1 MKKYK
6 GYDLVEAADIDAA
19 ITWAKNIRAEDPE
32 KEPEIK
38 TLRDVLVPEKEPEI
52 KTLRDVLVTG
62 LTYARVV
69 AANMGGLPCFA
80 EDQTPEERKK
90 AMAAAAAMARRPDGG
105 ARKNRRKKGT
115 K

>member
-6 GYDLVEAADIDAA
+6 GYDLVEADDLDAA
-19 ITWAKNIRAEDPE
+19 ITWAKNIQAEDPE

-38 TLRDVLVPEKEPEI
+38 A
-52 KTLRDVLVTG
+52 LRDVLVTG

-105 ARKNRRKKGT
+105 SSKKQGRKGRK
-115 K
+115 

>member
-1 MKKYK
+1 MTQMKKYK

-38 TLRDVLVPEKEPEI
+38 A
-52 KTLRDVLVTG
+52 LRDVLVTG

-69 AANMGGLPCFA
+69 AENMGGLPCFA
-80 EDQTPEERKK
+80 EGQTQEQRQRAIME
-90 AMAAAAAMARRPDGG
+90 AAKLARRPDGAAG
-105 ARKNRRKKGT
+105 KKNQGRKGRK
-115 K
+115 

>member
-1 MKKYK
+1 MTQMKKYK

-32 KEPEIK
+32 KES
-38 TLRDVLVPEKEPEI
+38 EI

-80 EDQTPEERKK
+80 EDQTPEQRQRAIME
-90 AMAAAAAMARRPDGG
+90 AAKLARRPDDG
-105 ARKNRRKKGT
+105 KPRRKKGT
-115 K
+115 T

>member
-1 MKKYK
+1 MQQKK
-6 GYDLVEAADIDAA
+6 GYKLVEASDLDTA
-19 ITWAKNIRAEDPE
+19 IGWAKGMRPEDPTN
-32 KEPEIK
+32 PELTAQIM
-38 TLRDVLVPEKEPEI
+38 L
-52 KTLRDVLVTG
+52 LRDVLVTG

-90 AMAAAAAMARRPDGG
+90 AMAAAAVMARRPDGG

>member
-1 MKKYK
+1 MTQMKKYK

-19 ITWAKNIRAEDPE
+19 ITWAKNIRAED
-32 KEPEIK
+32 
-38 TLRDVLVPEKEPEI
+38 PEKEPEI

-105 ARKNRRKKGT
+105 ARKSKRKKGAT
-115 K
+115 

>member
-1 MKKYK
+1 MTKMKKYK
-6 GYDLVEAADIDAA
+6 GYDLVEADDLDAA

-38 TLRDVLVPEKEPEI
+38 V
-52 KTLRDVLVTG
+52 LRDVLVTG

-69 AANMGGLPCFA
+69 AVNMGGLPCFA

-105 ARKNRRKKGT
+105 SSKKQGRKGHK
-115 K
+115 